1 MAAMDDLSLPVHE
14 IPSHGFVEVGEGTNR
29 EGTYN
34 LLKRNSFTLCDI
46 GKTNGTRTTA
56 AADLACVHSYR
67 HTHAP
72 SLAYAPRTCSH
83 LLSCRRH

>member
-1 MAAMDDLSLPVHE
+1 MDDLSLPVHE

-46 GKTNGTRTTA
+46 GKTNGTRTA
-56 AADLACVHSYR
+56 AARPRLRPFISP
-67 HTHAP
+67 HTRTP